1 MDSIYTQQHVLVVG
15 DGSLFHESVTS
26 LLTTHGTDLFVS
38 YAIYSDEQDVLNK
51 IKRDQPDVILVSES
65 RELDT
70 ARILD
75 LVSSDPVAMGLPI
88 VVARLSAN
96 EIDVYE
102 RPSLS
107 AGEMSATP
115 ERIIARTAD
124 DLLNVLRRK

>member
-1 MDSIYTQQHVLVVG
+1 LDSIYTQPHVLVVG
-15 DGSLFHESVTS
+15 DGSLFHESVTF
-26 LLTTHGTDLFVS
+26 LLATHGTNLFVS
-38 YAIYSDEQDVLNK
+38 QAIYSNEQDVLNM

-75 LVSSDPVAMGLPI
+75 LVSSDPVAMRLPI

-107 AGEMSATP
+107 AGEMSAKP

-124 DLLNVLRRK
+124 DLLNVLRKK